1 MSQIYGIKN
10 IDSCK
15 IYVGSSSVP
24 KRRKSQHFS
33 DLRKGRHP
41 NRYLQNA
48 FNKYGEGK
56 FEWIV
61 LENCDNDMLAERE
74 KYWIECLHSDRSDCG
89 YNLTNEPYAPM
100 RGKKHSVLTIMK
112 YCDGRRKGVN
122 HGNSKLNENII
133 NVIFQLYKEGF
144 NQCEISNLVDTHHT
158 NVSLIL
164 KGKAWSNVG
173 LSIDNPR
180 SNNKSGCVGVYLH
193 KSGKWIAEII
203 KNKKYFN
210 LGSYNK
216 LEDAIQARLN
226 AEGEK

>member
-133 NVIFQLYKEGF
+133 LQVISMKNEGLTGKEIESKL
-144 NQCEISNLVDTHHT
+144 NIDQTS
-158 NVSLIL
+158 VSLIL
-164 KGKAWSNVG
+164 CGRTWKHLG
-173 LSIDNPR
+173 LMKEKSKKI
-180 SNNKSGCVGVYLH
+180 SKSGYKGVYQVP
-193 KSGKWIAEII
+193 SGRWRAEFKGHYLGTFESAEEAISI
-203 KNKKYFN
+203 RKKT
-210 LGSYNK
+210 
-216 LEDAIQARLN
+216 
-226 AEGEK
+226 EGENYGV